1 MKLQR
6 TLFLTLTAL
15 LLGGMLTASA
25 QKARKERTKKTDF
38 YHLSATRIDGTP
50 YNFDSLHGKYV
61 LIVNTAS
68 KCGFTKQYAAL
79 EQLANEYADRLVVL
93 GFPCNQ
99 FGEQEAG
106 TNADIAAFCQ
116 ANYGVTF
123 PMMEKIDVKGKE
135 QHPVYHWLTTKASN
149 GWNTEV
155 PSWNFCKY
163 LISPQGKLLK
173 FFPSIVTPMSEDI
186 TDQLKP

>member
-1 MKLQR
+1 MKWQR
-6 TLFLTLTAL
+6 TLFFTLTAL
-15 LLGGMLTASA
+15 LLGGVLTASA
-25 QKARKERTKKTDF
+25 QKSRKQRAQKSDF
-38 YHLSATRIDGTP
+38 YQLSATRIDGTP
-50 YNFDSLHGKYV
+50 YSFDSLQGKYV

-68 KCGFTKQYAAL
+68 KCGFTKQYTDL
-79 EQLANEYADRLVVL
+79 EKLANEYADRLVVL

-99 FGEQEAG
+99 FGGQEAG
-106 TNADIAAFCQ
+106 SNADIATFCQ

-123 PMMEKIDVKGKE
+123 PMMEKIDVKGEE
-135 QHPVYHWLTTKASN
+135 QHPVYRWLTTKADN

-173 FFPSIVTPMSEDI
+173 FFPSIVKPMSEDI